1 MDYQTIYDKLI
12 EKAKLRSSLI
22 GYSEKHHIVPVCM
35 GGSNE
40 LDNLVRLTFKEH
52 YVAHHLLYKIHKTS
66 KLAYAWFS
74 MCRTSGNQSR
84 IITSKMYEIA
94 KKAHSDELKE
104 SLKGSGNPFYGKK
117 HTKETLEKIRIQNI
131 GKKASEETKKK
142 MSNTR
147 LGVKKTEEH
156 KAKIGRKGLIML
168 MNKDTG
174 ESIRVSKED
183 VLLYDTDI
191 WKNAYTIKMLN
202 AESIT
207 CPHCNFTSKQSSTFK
222 RWHLDNCKRKP
233 R

>member
-12 EKAKLRSSLI
+12 EKAKLRSPLI
-22 GYSEKHHIVPVCM
+22 GYSEKHHIVPLCM

-52 YVAHHLLYKIHKTS
+52 YVAHHLLYKIHKSS
-66 KLAYAWFS
+66 KLAHAWFS
-74 MCRTSGNQSR
+74 MCRTSKNQSR
-84 IITSKMYEIA
+84 LITPKMYELA
-94 KKAHSDELKE
+94 KIAHSNSLKE
-104 SLKGSGNPFYGKK
+104 SQKGSGNPFYGKK
-117 HTKETLEKIRIQNI
+117 HTEETLEKIRIQNI
-131 GKKASEETKKK
+131 GRKASEETKKK

-168 MNKDTG
+168 MNKDTN

-183 VLLYDTDI
+183 VPLYDTDI
-191 WKNAYTIKMLN
+191 WKNAYTIKMLT

-207 CPHCNFTSKQSSTFK
+207 CPHCNFTSKESSTFK